1 MRWTDYA
8 LKKTGARTLAE
19 FQRSYGLPETG
30 EADLVTSRALWDYLV
45 GYRCHRMGPRETL
58 YQVAQTYNTTIQA
71 IWAGNCGL
79 PAGGP
84 VPGQII
90 RVPLP
95 CPVVDWD
102 APYESALEAVFLEG
116 LHARCRWLTSET
128 LAVTPGGRHIWA
140 LRIGTG
146 PRRILVTGGHHGSE
160 WITGLLLWKLLEE
173 YLTAVREEGAFG
185 GFPARGLFRRTTLC
199 LVPLVNPDGADLAL
213 GLGTEPE
220 RARMTALGVSQPQ
233 VPLPKGWKA
242 NGSGVDL
249 NLNYPARWEA
259 AKTIKAAAG
268 VTAPGPKDYPGDAPL
283 DQPETRALSDF
294 IRRFAPH
301 AIAAWH
307 TQGGEIYAA
316 DHRGVIPDEA
326 LAQRMAAA
334 SGYVL
339 TNPAPESANAGLRDW
354 FMDAFHRP
362 GYTIEA
368 GRGETPLPISDL
380 PELVRE
386 NLPILALLLAAG

>member
-220 RARMTALGVSQPQ
+220 RA
-233 VPLPKGWKA
+233 
-242 NGSGVDL
+242 
-249 NLNYPARWEA
+249 
-259 AKTIKAAAG
+259 
-268 VTAPGPKDYPGDAPL
+268 
-283 DQPETRALSDF
+283 
-294 IRRFAPH
+294 
-301 AIAAWH
+301 
-307 TQGGEIYAA
+307 
-316 DHRGVIPDEA
+316 
-326 LAQRMAAA
+326 
-334 SGYVL
+334 
-339 TNPAPESANAGLRDW
+339 
-354 FMDAFHRP
+354 
-362 GYTIEA
+362 
-368 GRGETPLPISDL
+368 
-380 PELVRE
+380 
-386 NLPILALLLAAG
+386 